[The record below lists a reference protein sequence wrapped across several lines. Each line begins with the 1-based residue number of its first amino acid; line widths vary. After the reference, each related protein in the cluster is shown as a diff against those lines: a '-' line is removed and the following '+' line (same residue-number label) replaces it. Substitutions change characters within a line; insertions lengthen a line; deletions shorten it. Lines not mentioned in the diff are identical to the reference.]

1 MKKINGKPVS
11 PGIIF
16 GKALI
21 FNYEKKIIFKQKIEK
36 DLIDIEIQRFD
47 NAVKKTRAQLKKIYN
62 DLEKVMEK
70 DSALIIETQYLLL
83 KDGDLIS
90 DIKDLISSN
99 SVRSEWAIKQVDEKY
114 IDFFDNI
121 SDISFREKRNDISDV
136 LNRLIRNLKK
146 SEKQIDTDIENVILV
161 SDDIPPSIAANLMS
175 KAKLL
180 GIILNEGGETSHT
193 VILARTLEIPTILDT
208 KNATEIIKN
217 DDFLILDGLN
227 GEIII
232 NPSNTVLSKYHIKK
246 KKYQAY
252 KKKLDKVILL
262 PDVTKDKKQFNLLA
276 NIELPTE
283 VDLVQAH
290 AAKGIG
296 LYRTEFLFSDESV
309 ALSVDK
315 QYIIYKNIAQKIF
328 PNPLTIR
335 TFDVGRD
342 KSYNYFK
349 SVKEENPAL
358 GKMAVRLFLKEEKLF
373 RTQIKAILRANES
386 GNIKILF
393 PMITEIEE
401 IHSIKKMIHELRDEL
416 EREKR
421 LPGKDV
427 EIGIMIEIPG
437 AVKIIK
443 YLKEEIDFFSI
454 GTNDLIQYLL
464 AVDRN
469 NSSVSYL
476 FNPFHPAVTQVLF
489 EIKHEISRIGKEVV
503 VCGEMAGRALTALM
517 LLGMGFTNFSMN
529 PFSIIE
535 IKRIFTKIDYS
546 YIKEIVKELENFSL
560 KADAERFFKKRLQKK
575 YPDLFVK
582 QPGF

>member
-1 MKKINGKPVS
+1 MKKIKGKPVS
-11 PGIIF
+11 SGIVF
-16 GKALI
+16 GKALL
-21 FNYEKKIIFKQKIEK
+21 FNCQNKVIFKENIKK
-36 DLIDIEIQRFD
+36 DLIHIEIERFD

-62 DLEKVMEK
+62 DLEKIMEK
-70 DSALIIETQYLLL
+70 SSALIIETQYLLL
-83 KDGDLIS
+83 KDENLI
-90 DIKDLISSN
+90 DEIKNLITSN
-99 SVRSEWAIKQVDEKY
+99 SVRAEWAIKQVDEKY

-121 SDISFREKRNDISDV
+121 SDITFREKRSDISDV

-146 SEKQIDTDIENVILV
+146 SEKQIDSDIGNVILV
-161 SDDIPPSIAANLMS
+161 SDDIPPSIAAKLMS
-175 KAKLL
+175 RTKLL

-217 DDFLILDGLN
+217 DDFLIVDGLK

-232 NPSNTVLSKYHIKK
+232 NPSNTILDRYYIKR

-252 KKKLDKVILL
+252 KEKLDRVIQL
-262 PDVTKDKKQFNLLA
+262 PDMTKDKKQFNLLA
-276 NIELPTE
+276 NIELATE
-283 VDLVQAH
+283 ISLVQSH
-290 AAKGIG
+290 GAKGIG

-309 ALSVDK
+309 ALSANK
-315 QYIIYKNIAQKIF
+315 QYMIYKSIAQEIF
-328 PNPLTIR
+328 PDPLTIR

-342 KSYNYFK
+342 KNYNYFK
-349 SVKEENPAL
+349 SVKEGNPAL

-401 IHSIKKMIHELRDEL
+401 IHSIKKIIYELKNEL
-416 EREKR
+416 KMEKK
-421 LPGKDV
+421 LPGKEV

-476 FNPFHPAVTQVLF
+476 FSPFHPAVIQVLF
-489 EIKHEISRIGKEVV
+489 EIKHEISRIGKDVV

-517 LLGMGFTNFSMN
+517 LLGMGFTNFSMS
-529 PFSIIE
+529 PLSIIE
-535 IKRIFTKIDYS
+535 IKKIFTKIDYN
-546 YIKEIVKELENFSL
+546 YVKEIVKQLVNFSL
-560 KADAERFFKKRLQKK
+560 KTDTERFLKERLQKK
-575 YPDLFVK
+575 YPDLFVE